1 MGGIREGRPR
11 GLAARLLVLNCLS
24 ALHFAQRAPMAVAHT
39 ILVAAYDY

>member
-1 MGGIREGRPR
+1 
-11 GLAARLLVLNCLS
+11 LS